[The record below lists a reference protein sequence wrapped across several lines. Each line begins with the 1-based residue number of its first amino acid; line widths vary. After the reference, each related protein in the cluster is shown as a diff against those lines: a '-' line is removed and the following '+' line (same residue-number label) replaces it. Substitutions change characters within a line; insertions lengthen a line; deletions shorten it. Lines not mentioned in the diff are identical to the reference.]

1 MRQAFVGDG
10 RRGSDK
16 RRCVQAMFGHTSS
29 YNSELSALSEYN
41 KLLIHASFV
50 AQAPSA
56 WGYNWL
62 PGGFPDKSSLQ
73 RALSEWCTNAT
84 EAQATYGPV
93 STWDV
98 SRVTEMTRL
107 TSSYVDTGPY
117 GEMRNCPCRSTFDE
131 DVNAWDVSRV
141 TDMRVRRRLFWGL
154 GTA

>member
-98 SRVTEMTRL
+98 SRVTEMSEL
-107 TSSYVDTGPY
+107 MHNS
-117 GEMRNCPCRSTFDE
+117 PCRSTFDE

-141 TDMRVRRRLFWGL
+141 TDMQVRRRLFWGL